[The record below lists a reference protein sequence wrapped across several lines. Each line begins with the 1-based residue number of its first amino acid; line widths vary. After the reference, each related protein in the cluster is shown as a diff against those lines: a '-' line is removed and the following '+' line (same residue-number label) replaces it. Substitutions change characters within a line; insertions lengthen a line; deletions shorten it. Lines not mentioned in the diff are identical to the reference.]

1 MSITILQIHKRA
13 SYEFKYIQDKYAI
26 SSDSR
31 IFALADGT
39 TQSFNSEIWAETI
52 TNQFVKA
59 PSFTASEVINLFK
72 GSVEKYKNS
81 KFELSANPA
90 KASLEK
96 SKQSKGGTAT
106 FIGLRF
112 SNGNKIELI
121 SCGDSNFFLLASDNN
136 ISSYPFADLDSLDAN
151 NNFINTEVLIQEKID
166 DTFFNVKSFE
176 YQYGDKL
183 ILATDALSRLL
194 IKKPTIFN
202 ELLQIEDFEQ
212 LNIFC
217 AKHWDNKE
225 LQEDDISAIILNI
238 DNKNTKKIIIPPN
251 DFSFPKE
258 KEEEFIPTSLIQ
270 DDNEIKFTDMQMNE
284 IRNQFNGIA
293 NDFHQV
299 KKKQKFHEMLIMVA
313 ISLVLLSFLYAV
325 FFQKSS
331 VPEKT
336 DSEIQLQQQLN
347 DKDDIIE
354 TKQREI
360 DKLNKQ
366 LQAKEK
372 DTVTVKKEIKQISK
386 SDTPTVI
393 NKSKASQILK
403 KENKVTVKQV
413 EKKKDSTKNKG
424 H

>member
-81 KFELSANPA
+81 KFEFSANPA

-217 AKHWDNKE
+217 VKHWDNKE

-270 DDNEIKFTDMQMNE
+270 DDNEIIFTDMQMNE

-413 EKKKDSTKNKG
+413 EKKKDSTTNKG

>member
-1 MSITILQIHKRA
+1 MSVTILQIHKRA

-26 SSDSR
+26 SSDSK
-31 IFALADGT
+31 ILALADGT
-39 TQSFNSEIWAETI
+39 TQSFNSEIWAEII
-52 TNQFVKA
+52 TNEFENAPTFV
-59 PSFTASEVINLFK
+59 PSEAIQLFK
-72 GSVEKYKNS
+72 GCVEKYKNS
-81 KFELSANPA
+81 KFKFSVNPA

-96 SKQSKGGTAT
+96 SKQNKGGTAT
-106 FIGLRF
+106 FIALRF
-112 SNGNKIELI
+112 LNDNKIQLI
-121 SCGDSNFFLLASDNN
+121 SCGDSNFFMLASNNN
-136 ISSYPFADLDSLDAN
+136 ISAYPFTDLDSLDAN
-151 NNFINTEVLIQEKID
+151 NNFINTEALIQEKID
-166 DTFFNVKSFE
+166 DTHFTVKSFE
-176 YQYGDKL
+176 YQHGDRF
-183 ILATDALSRLL
+183 ILATDALSRFL
-194 IKKPTIFN
+194 IKKPSVFN

-217 AKHWDNKE
+217 AKYWDNKE

-293 NDFHQV
+293 NDFRQV

-313 ISLVLLSFLYAV
+313 ISLVFINLLYNV

-331 VPEKT
+331 APEKA

-347 DKDDIIE
+347 DKDEIIE
-354 TKQREI
+354 AKQKEI

-372 DTVTVKKEIKQISK
+372 DTVTVKKEIKLISK

-393 NKSKASQILK
+393 NKSKAAQNLK
-403 KENKVTVKQV
+403 KENKGTIKPV
-413 EKKKDSTKNKG
+413 EKKKDSTTNKG

>member
-1 MSITILQIHKRA
+1 MSVTVLQIHKRA

-26 SSDSR
+26 SSDSK

-39 TQSFNSEIWAETI
+39 TQSFNSEIWAEVI
-52 TNQFVKA
+52 TNQFVKS
-59 PSFTASEVINLFK
+59 PSFVPIEIIHLFK
-72 GSVEKYKNS
+72 QSIGQYKNS
-81 KFELSANPA
+81 KFEFSVNPA

-112 SNGNKIELI
+112 LNDNKIELI
-121 SCGDSNFFLLASDNN
+121 SCGDSNFFILSLNNN
-136 ISSYPFADLDSLDAN
+136 ITAYPFSDLDSLDAN
-151 NNFINTEVLIQEKID
+151 NNFINTEALLQEKID

-176 YQYGDKL
+176 YQYGEKL

-194 IKKPTIFN
+194 IKKPAILN
-202 ELLQIEDFEQ
+202 ELLQIENFEQ

-217 AKHWDNKE
+217 TNHWDNKE

-238 DNKNTKKIIIPPN
+238 DNKSTKQIIIPPN
-251 DFSFPKE
+251 DFSFPRE
-258 KEEEFIPTSLIQ
+258 KEEEFIPASLNQ
-270 DDNEIKFTDMQMNE
+270 DDNERKFTDMQMNE
-284 IRNQFNGIA
+284 IRNQFNGVA
-293 NDFHQV
+293 NDFRQV

-313 ISLVLLSFLYAV
+313 ISLVFISLLYNV

-331 VPEKT
+331 APKKT

-360 DKLNKQ
+360 DKLNRQ

-372 DTVTVKKEIKQISK
+372 DTVTVKEEIKQIIK
-386 SDTPTVI
+386 SDTSAVI
-393 NKSKASQILK
+393 NKSKASQNLK
-403 KENKVTVKQV
+403 KENKATIKQV
-413 EKKKDSTKNKG
+413 EKKKDSTTNKG